1 MTVATG
7 HGLPAGR
14 IERSLPRDEIVR
26 RLVDASRWL
35 RQRELAMVRAAG
47 VGHIGG
53 DFSATDIVAVLLL
66 AVLNID
72 PAAPR
77 WPERDRFVMSKG
89 HSSATLYAALAAS
102 GFFDPSLLDTY
113 MQNLSPL
120 SGHPD
125 AKRVPGVEANTG
137 PLGHGLPIATGMA
150 IAAQLDGSLRRT
162 FCLVGDGEL
171 QEGSNWEALMAAG
184 HRGLEQLTVVVDRNG
199 LQQGAATEDTSRLE
213 PLAAKAN
220 AFGWAVTEVDGH
232 DHGALLSTFE
242 SLPVEAGK
250 PSFVIARTHKGYPVS
265 FMQDRVEWHH
275 RVPSAEEARAA
286 MEELAC
292 DQP

>member
-1 MTVATG
+1 MTVAAR

-26 RLVDASRWL
+26 LLVDASRQL
-35 RQRELAMVRAAG
+35 RECELAMVRAAG
-47 VGHIGG
+47 LGHIGG

-66 AVLNID
+66 AVLDVD

-89 HSSATLYAALAAS
+89 HSSATLYAALAAAD
-102 GFFDPSLLDTY
+102 FFDPSLLDGY
-113 MQNLSPL
+113 MKNLSPL

-125 AKRVPGVEANTG
+125 AKRVAGVEANTG
-137 PLGHGLPIATGMA
+137 TLGHGLPIAVGMA
-150 IAAQLDGSLRRT
+150 IAAQLDGSPRRT

-184 HRGLEQLTVVVDRNG
+184 HRSLEHLTVVVDRNG

-213 PLAAKAN
+213 PLAAKAQ

-232 DHGALLSTFE
+232 NHAALLGAFE
-242 SLPVEAGK
+242 GLPVEAGK

-286 MEELAC
+286 MAEL
-292 DQP
+292 DRE